1 MKYKDYYEVLGVGRD
16 ASLDEI
22 KKAYRKLAHQY
33 HPDVSKDPASTDK
46 FKEIAEAYRTLKDPE
61 KRAAYD
67 QLGSYQPGQD
77 FEPPPSWG
85 QHFGGT
91 QFSFDDL
98 DLSDL
103 FSAFSGRAGQAGAH
117 GARMAMPGQDFE
129 VAAQISL
136 EDAWRGT
143 LVDPAWWN
151 AVWNTVRFS
160 FLSVFF
166 ETVLGLIVALVL
178 NADFKGRSLVRAAV
192 LIPAVAL
199 PLAGLGHDA
208 GRQGSERIGNAA
220 DHGAGR
226 VQSPRGRVFVPQNQA
241 VALGFVDNDFSL
253 LLIQAA
259 DNVFIGFFGNIFVQF
274 FQTAFKPSVFE
285 CFFILLEII
294 AHQLPSLPDVFQGFF
309 GILQHHMNLKPLF
322 IVKLQQRLVILF
334 QIGGFR
340 GHRLLVQTNRH
351 GMAQHG
357 HAMIEFEHLLHMQ
370 IQQGA
375 VEQGLAFFRRDG
387 GQSQIS
393 GQHFIQFAKRGFHQ
407 CVFTFGQ
414 MTGFA
419 EQKIE

>member
-143 LVDPAWWN
+143 LVDLN
-151 AVWNTVRFS
+151 FS
-160 FLSVFF
+160 VPEYDERGRLTRAERNFKARIPKGVTDGQKLRLAGKGGRGFNGGRNGD
-166 ETVLGLIVALVL
+166 LYL
-178 NADFKGRSLVRAAV
+178 NILLRPHPLYRVQGHDLY
-192 LIPAVAL
+192 LDL
-199 PLAGLGHDA
+199 PLAPWEAALGAVIDVPTLA
-208 GRQGSERIGNAA
+208 GGVRLKVPPGT
-220 DHGAGR
+220 GAGQKLR
-226 VQSPRGRVFVPQNQA
+226 IAQRGLPRQSGDPGDLYA
-241 VALGFVDNDFSL
+241 
-253 LLIQAA
+253 
-259 DNVFIGFFGNIFVQF
+259 
-274 FQTAFKPSVFE
+274 
-285 CFFILLEII
+285 
-294 AHQLPSLPDVFQGFF
+294 
-309 GILQHHMNLKPLF
+309 
-322 IVKLQQRLVILF
+322 
-334 QIGGFR
+334 
-340 GHRLLVQTNRH
+340 
-351 GMAQHG
+351 
-357 HAMIEFEHLLHMQ
+357 Q
-370 IQQGA
+370 IQIVLPPVLNERERA
-375 VEQGLAFFRRDG
+375 LFRELADG
-387 GQSQIS
+387 SNFNPRSRFDQE
-393 GQHFIQFAKRGFHQ
+393 AKP
-407 CVFTFGQ
+407 
-414 MTGFA
+414 
-419 EQKIE
+419 